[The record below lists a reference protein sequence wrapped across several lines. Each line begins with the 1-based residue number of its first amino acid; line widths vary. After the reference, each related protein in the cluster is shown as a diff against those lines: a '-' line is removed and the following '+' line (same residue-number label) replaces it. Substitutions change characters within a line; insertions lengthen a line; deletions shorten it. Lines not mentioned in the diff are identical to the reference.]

1 MAKTSLSQ
9 YFPTILDDSFVEH
22 GKPNPEIYIKCA
34 AALGYPPSHCI
45 VFEDSISGVAAGKAS
60 GAKVVGV
67 ATTHTHKE
75 LAETDY
81 IIDDFT
87 NLDPVHLISSV
98 FKTPH

>member
-1 MAKTSLSQ
+1 VTA
-9 YFPTILDDSFVEH
+9 
-22 GKPNPEIYIKCA
+22 GRA
-34 AALGYPPSHCI
+34 A
-45 VFEDSISGVAAGKAS
+45 

-87 NLDPVHLISSV
+87 DLDPAQLISIL
-98 FKTPH
+98 FKKPD

>member
-1 MAKTSLSQ
+1 
-9 YFPTILDDSFVEH
+9 
-22 GKPNPEIYIKCA
+22 
-34 AALGYPPSHCI
+34 LGYPPSHCI
-45 VFEDSISGVAAGKAS
+45 VFEDSVSGVTAGRAA

-87 NLDPVHLISSV
+87 DLDPAQLISIL
-98 FKTPH
+98 FRKPD